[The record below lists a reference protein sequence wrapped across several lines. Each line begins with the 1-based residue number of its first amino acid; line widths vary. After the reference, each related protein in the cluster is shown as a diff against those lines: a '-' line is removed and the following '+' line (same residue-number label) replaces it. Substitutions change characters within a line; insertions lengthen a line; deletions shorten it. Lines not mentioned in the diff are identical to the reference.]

1 METKQHEITRRLL
14 ELNDDLRKRNEQLQT
29 ALESRIVIEQAKGI
43 LAARHNL
50 DVDGAFDVLRR
61 GARSH
66 GTKLHDLAARV
77 VADRTTPPEVERYLA
92 EANGHPAPAPAS

>member
-1 METKQHEITRRLL
+1 VETKHHEITRRLL
-14 ELNDDLRKRNEQLQT
+14 ELNEDLRRRNAQLQT

-43 LAARHNL
+43 LAARHDL

-66 GTKLHDLAARV
+66 GTRLHDLAARV
-77 VADRTTPPEVERYLA
+77 VAGPTTPPEVLRHL
-92 EANGHPAPAPAS
+92 GHPDGRAGDARAS